1 MKRELSDKVAIVTG
15 GAKGIGRACA
25 EALAAQGAKVMI
37 ANLGMEAGEAAAAA
51 IRAAGHDAQAMPCDV
66 ADAEA
71 VAKVVDETVKR
82 WGRLDFAVNNAGT
95 SPPPGSLLKLSI
107 SDWDRLIAVNLS
119 SIFFSMRAQIPAM
132 LASGGGS
139 IVNMASTTG
148 LTGSLGLGGYSAS
161 KHGVIGL
168 TKSAAME
175 FAAKGVRVNAIC
187 PGAVATPLMDQ
198 NFPGEGRQAALAAHI
213 PMGRIGKPEEIASLA
228 LWLCTAGA
236 SFTTGGVFTVD
247 GGMIA
252 G

>member
-1 MKRELSDKVAIVTG
+1 MSRELEGKVAIVTG

-25 EALAAQGAKVMI
+25 ETLAAEGTKVMI
-37 ANLGMEAGEAAAAA
+37 ANLGMEAGEEAAAA
-51 IRAAGHDAQAMPCDV
+51 IRNAGHEAHATACDV

-71 VAKVVDETVKR
+71 VARVVDETMKR
-82 WGRLDFAVNNAGT
+82 WGRLDFAINNAGT
-95 SPPPGSLLKLSI
+95 SPPPSSLLKLSI
-107 SDWDRLIAVNLS
+107 SDWERLIAVNLS

-132 LASGGGS
+132 MASGGGS

-175 FAAKGVRVNAIC
+175 FAAKGVRINAIC

-198 NFPGEGRQAALAAHI
+198 NFPGEELQARMAARI
-213 PMGRIGKPEEIASLA
+213 PMRRMGRPEEIASLA
-228 LWLCTAGA
+228 LWLCTTGA
-236 SFTTGGVFTVD
+236 SFTTGGIFTVD